1 MVRAFILDK
10 GTAEYNFNYDLLWEL
25 DLDLSPFRADHT
37 WEVFE
42 DALFFNPDYIITL
55 DSNVHDPEQAIPM
68 LAMMPNC
75 DLCIGSR
82 LLPFSDSTKVSSV
95 PSKLFNL
102 VSRSDYSDW
111 TSNFRVYRSELLV
124 SLRKF
129 AYRDNMLVE
138 TLGHAHELGAILH
151 EYPIRYTG
159 TDETKLIPTLKT
171 TYQLMRYKSR
181 PVVYET
187 EF

>member
-1 MVRAFILDK
+1 MITAIILDK
-10 GTAEYNFNYDLLWEL
+10 GTSVYNFDYALLREL
-25 DLDLSPFRADHT
+25 DLDLFIIKDDHT
-37 WEVFE
+37 WKNIAQV
-42 DALFFNPDYIITL
+42 LFYNPDYVITL
-55 DSNVHDPEQAIPM
+55 DSNVHDPEQVIPM